1 MTGSPQPYVRRIWF
15 CQASRHDDDRGRGRG
30 SDSNQSATPGASSQP
45 TAGLTI
51 TSSFVS
57 IA

>member
-1 MTGSPQPYVRRIWF
+1 MTGSPQPYARRIWF
-15 CQASRHDDDRGRGRG
+15 CQTSRRDDGSDRG